1 MFVFFLWCKFDFKT
15 LEMCAFSVYWS
26 DKVKHST
33 QYRFQNIT
41 LHQIEMYILL
51 CNALVINWAQTVLSL
66 KHCCLLICFQ
76 PKGLSSQYLSNLNN
90 VFSLLLHTRQPINLC
105 LRIVVY
111 SSFNIHRVYFWILLS
126 ICWTW
131 DCIQ

>member
-1 MFVFFLWCKFDFKT
+1 
-15 LEMCAFSVYWS
+15 
-26 DKVKHST
+26 
-33 QYRFQNIT
+33 
-41 LHQIEMYILL
+41 MYILL

-111 SSFNIHRVYFWILLS
+111 SSFNIHRVYFLNFGEYLLNLRLHT
-126 ICWTW
+126 I
-131 DCIQ
+131 DV